1 MSAIPTS
8 SFIVN
13 EPTELQDYEHLA
25 PSAQDDDRDEGR
37 EQYQEADEHP
47 SLPAIDGAMDL
58 VADANIVLPPQL
70 IEGVLHQG
78 LKGVIGSSSKARK
91 TWILLDL
98 ALSVATGTKWWK
110 WNTIQGRVLVVNFE
124 IPKPFLKQRIDVLAR
139 RKNLTD
145 YSELDIWTLRGHGSN
160 FDDLINA
167 MIERIRES
175 RYSLIIIDPIYKGLS
190 GKDENRAGDI
200 GELCDL
206 LESLAVE
213 TGAAVL
219 YAHHF
224 SKGKQATKDPIDR
237 FSGSGVFARDADS
250 IIVMTKHEVEDCY
263 TVDLT
268 LRNLPEQ
275 ESFVVR
281 WDYPVMLIDEAKDPT
296 KLQDRGGA
304 TKKAADD
311 DVLELLREKPLSHA
325 EWKQKTIQQLKVSA
339 RTFDRRREEL
349 SDAGKVEKT
358 ADDKWRV
365 VGVATAATT
374 ATAAIEED
382 ELPAYRRPQ
391 SSEPAV
397 RQQCQMP
404 AENSAPKPQ
413 AVS

>member
-8 SFIVN
+8 SFIVSD
-13 EPTELQDYEHLA
+13 PTELQDYEHLA
-25 PSAQDDDRDEGR
+25 PSAQDDAMEDGRD
-37 EQYQEADEHP
+37 QYQAADQC
-47 SLPAIDGAMDL
+47 SRLPEIDCAMDL

-98 ALSVATGTKWWK
+98 ALSVATGTRWWK

-124 IPKPFLKQRIDVLAR
+124 IPKPFLKQRIEVLAG

-145 YSELDIWTLRGHGSN
+145 YSQLDIWTLRGHASN
-160 FDDLINA
+160 FNDLVAA
-167 MIERIRES
+167 MIERIREC

-206 LESLAVE
+206 LESLAVD

-219 YAHHF
+219 YVHHF
-224 SKGKQATKDPIDR
+224 SKGKQAAKDPIDR

-250 IIVMTKHEVEDCY
+250 IIVMTKHEAEDCY
-263 TVDLT
+263 TIDLT

-281 WDYPVMLIDEAKDPT
+281 WDYPVMLLDDAKDPT

-304 TKKAADD
+304 PKKAADD
-311 DVLELLREKPLSHA
+311 EVLELLREKPLGHA
-325 EWKQKTIQQLKVSA
+325 EWKQKTIEQLKVSGS
-339 RTFDRRREEL
+339 TFNRRLEEL
-349 SDAGKVEKT
+349 SEAGRVEKT

-365 VGVATAATT
+365 VAGVVT
-374 ATAAIEED
+374 ATDDAAVEED
-382 ELPAYRRPQ
+382 KLPVYRPPQ
-391 SSEPAV
+391 SSEPAPPL
-397 RQQCQMP
+397 QCQMP
-404 AENSAPKPQ
+404 AESSAPKPQ

>member
-8 SFIVN
+8 SFIVSD
-13 EPTELQDYEHLA
+13 PTELQDYEHLA
-25 PSAQDDDRDEGR
+25 PSAQDDAMEDGRD
-37 EQYQEADEHP
+37 QYQAADERP
-47 SLPAIDGAMDL
+47 SLPEIDCAMDL

-124 IPKPFLKQRIDVLAR
+124 IPKPFLKQRIEVLAR

-145 YSELDIWTLRGHGSN
+145 YSQLDIWTLRGHGSN
-160 FDDLINA
+160 FDDLISA
-167 MIERIRES
+167 MIERIKES

-200 GELCDL
+200 GQLCDL

-250 IIVMTKHEVEDCY
+250 IIVMTKHKDEDCY
-263 TVDLT
+263 TVDLV
-268 LRNLPEQ
+268 LRNLAEQ
-275 ESFVVR
+275 ESFVVK
-281 WDYPVMLIDEAKDPT
+281 WDYPVMRVECTKDPT
-296 KLQDRGGA
+296 KLQDKGGA
-304 TKKAADD
+304 PKKADD
-311 DVLELLREKPLSHA
+311 DEVLELLRGKPLSHA
-325 EWKQKTIQQLKVSA
+325 EWKKLAVEGQNCSDS
-339 RTFDRRREEL
+339 TFERCRKIL
-349 SDAGKVEKT
+349 VAAGKVVKN
-358 ADDKWRV
+358 ADGKWQLV
-365 VGVATAATT
+365 MAAAAATI
-374 ATAAIEED
+374 ASSD
-382 ELPAYRRPQ
+382 DQPPVYRPPQ
-391 SSEPAV
+391 SSEPAPPL
-397 RQQCQMP
+397 QCQMP
-404 AENSAPKPQ
+404 AESSAPKPQ